1 LLDLAIKPI
10 ERLGRAAGICN
21 DDGMQQPS
29 RARRRGGAQ
38 SRQKVL
44 QAIGMQVVRFQEESA
59 AFDDVAARILAL
71 HRSDLACMTMLLFG
85 GAASVDQL
93 AAALHVPRGAVTAT
107 VGRLQ
112 LAGYARRRAES
123 GGARTELTEHA
134 RRWIERI
141 WGPVR
146 EDGDRLLRSYSTRD
160 LTVMSTFMIRAGAV
174 QERQIRRL
182 REWLAIPSSP
192 ARATHLRGGLSP
204 AALRRVQLFV
214 EANLERTIHLTDLAG
229 RAELSLHHFARA
241 FRTSAGVTPRAFVEE
256 RRIERAKQLINETRH
271 SLAEVAVEC
280 GFGTQSR
287 LTTRFKRR
295 TGFTPAE
302 HRRGRSRSIALA

>member
-1 LLDLAIKPI
+1 
-10 ERLGRAAGICN
+10 
-21 DDGMQQPS
+21 
-29 RARRRGGAQ
+29 
-38 SRQKVL
+38 
-44 QAIGMQVVRFQEESA
+44 MQVVHFQEESS

-85 GAASVDQL
+85 GPTSVDQL
-93 AAALHVPRGAVTAT
+93 TAALQVQRGAVTAT
-107 VGRLQ
+107 VERLQ
-112 LAGYARRRAES
+112 LAGYARRRPET
-123 GGARTELTEHA
+123 GEARIELTEHA

-141 WGPVR
+141 WEPVR
-146 EDGDRLLRSYSTRD
+146 EEGDRLLRSYSARD
-160 LTVMSTFMIRAGAV
+160 LAVMSTFMVRASAV

-182 REWLAIPSSP
+182 RKWLELPWSP
-192 ARATHLRGGLSP
+192 ARTAHLRGGLSP

-241 FRTSAGVTPRAFVEE
+241 FKMSAGMTPRAFVED
-256 RRIERAKQLINETRH
+256 RRIERAKRLINETHR
-271 SLAEVAVEC
+271 SLADIAIEC

-287 LTTRFKRR
+287 LTTTFKHR

-302 HRRGRSRSIALA
+302 YRRGRSRPTALA